1 MKQHSQT
8 KNNLQR
14 ERKRR
19 SWSQEDVADKIGSH
33 SKTVSRW
40 ERGLSIPSLYYQKK
54 LAEIFE
60 KSIEELGFPIGP
72 EEPSEEDAQQN
83 NLFQEDWNEVPSN
96 EPFYGRKKELVRL
109 EQWIANDRVGI
120 ILIAG
125 IGGV

>member
-19 SWSQEDVADKIGSH
+19 SWSQEDVAEKVGSH

-40 ERGLSIPSLYYQKK
+40 ERGLSIPSLYYQQK

-60 KSIEELGFPIGP
+60 KSIEELGFPI
-72 EEPSEEDAQQN
+72 EPAEQSKDNDQQN
-83 NLFQEDWNEVPSN
+83 NLLQEDWQEAPSN
-96 EPFYGRKKELVRL
+96 EPFYGREKELVLL
-109 EQWIANDRVGI
+109 EQWIVNDQVGM

-125 IGGV
+125 IGG